1 MARHM
6 ARHERRRANRP
17 SVGVVVGLSLA
28 AVAVLVGVLIL
39 ALWPRGRSASGEGE
53 PAMASESMMRNES
66 TNALNDGDA
75 LEGPANGL
83 GSSSELA
90 QMFQAGEVRSVRLIG
105 DSITAGYGTDGYE
118 DANLL
123 GEGTIVYDD
132 GEGTVRYE
140 TPASVACWANA
151 FREYAGEHGVDSFV
165 NAGINGEF
173 MKTLAEHPD
182 AWLSDGADVVFVA
195 LGTNDAGYYGH
206 GEFRAYAEEGLAAAA
221 RVSKHVVVLS
231 PVRDLR
237 PEYLLVEPAA
247 ELGDDLQ
254 AICELNGYLFVDTRE
269 SVTPSMFNSDGL
281 HPTTEG
287 SLAIWQCIQ
296 DTLGLCN

>member
-1 MARHM
+1 MGISLAVV
-6 ARHERRRANRP
+6 A
-17 SVGVVVGLSLA
+17 VVVG
-28 AVAVLVGVLIL
+28 VLLVV
-39 ALWPRGRSASGEGE
+39 LWPHEKSVTEDGASTTASENAAGDTSTRVSGASDAAGEGS
-53 PAMASESMMRNES
+53 ANDSGLWSEIAE
-66 TNALNDGDA
+66 LFKQGD
-75 LEGPANGL
+75 
-83 GSSSELA
+83 
-90 QMFQAGEVRSVRLIG
+90 VHSVRLIG
-105 DSITAGYGTDGYE
+105 DSITAGFGTDGYE
-118 DANLL
+118 DADLT
-123 GEGTIVYDD
+123 GEGIVIYDD

-151 FREYAGEHGVDSFV
+151 FREYANEHGVDSFV

-173 MKTLAEHPD
+173 MKTLAQHPD
-182 AWLSDGADVVFVA
+182 AWLGDGADVVFVA

-221 RVSKHVVVLS
+221 RVSKYVVVLS

-254 AICELNGYLFVDTRE
+254 MICEHNGYVFVDTRE
-269 SVTPSMFNSDGL
+269 AVTPSMFNSDGL

-296 DTLGLCN
+296 DTLRL